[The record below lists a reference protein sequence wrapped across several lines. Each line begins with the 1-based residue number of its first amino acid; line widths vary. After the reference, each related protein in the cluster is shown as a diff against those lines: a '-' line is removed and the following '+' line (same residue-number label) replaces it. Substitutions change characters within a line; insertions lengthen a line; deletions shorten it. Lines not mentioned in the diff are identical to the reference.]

1 MRINRQKMLSMNF
14 SIFLSL
20 VLLICAIS
28 PGSLFAQQK
37 SNSPLPVLRA
47 KFEKKVASIVE
58 ESDAVIGLAI
68 KDLTTGEELVHNGN
82 MQFTQASVI
91 KLEILVELFRQ
102 AKEGRFSLDDVV
114 ALEESNI
121 VGGSGILKRLTAGK
135 VSMTIRDI
143 AVLMILASDNTA
155 TNMIIDMLGMDN
167 VNGTMKKL
175 GLEKTKLQRKM
186 MDGAAS
192 AADRENLS
200 TPIETLRLL
209 EMLHKGEILDQK
221 SCDEIL
227 EILSIPKSGSI
238 RTKLPSGVKVAH
250 KTGFVGGV
258 LNDTGIVYLKNR
270 PFVVVAFVNWHTDSG
285 EARDAISQV
294 SLAAYQYFDRL
305 GNSNSYGNKR

>member
-1 MRINRQKMLSMNF
+1 MRANRQKMLSMNF

-20 VLLICAIS
+20 VMLLCTIS

-37 SNSPLPVLRA
+37 NNSPQPILKA
-47 KFEKKVASIVE
+47 KFEKKVASIIE
-58 ESDAVIGLAI
+58 ANDAVIGLAI
-68 KDLTTGEELVHNGN
+68 KDLTTGEKLVHNGN

-102 AKEGRFSLDDVV
+102 AKEGEFSLDDVV
-114 ALEESNI
+114 VLEESNI
-121 VGGSGILKRLTAGK
+121 VGGSGILKRLTPGK
-135 VSMTIRDI
+135 VSMTIRDV

-155 TNMIIDMLGMDN
+155 TNMIIDMLGMDK
-167 VNGTMKKL
+167 VNGTMKKF

-200 TPIETLRLL
+200 TPSETLRLL
-209 EMLHKGEILDQK
+209 EMLHKGEILDQE

-238 RTKLPSGVKVAH
+238 RAKLPSGVKVAH

-258 LNDTGIVYLKNR
+258 LNDAGIVYLKNR
-270 PFVVVAFVNWHTDSG
+270 PFAIVAFVNWHIDSAKSR
-285 EARDAISQV
+285 EAISQI
-294 SLAAYQYFDRL
+294 SLTAYEYFDRL